1 MAKAKNPTSW
11 VVWTRYVVQTFFL
24 LLFFYLLLET
34 VYHPFNEVGGW
45 TTFFFD
51 FDPLVLLN
59 TWLATHA
66 VPAVLLFSL
75 ITLGAT
81 ILAGRWFCGW
91 ICPFGTFNSLLASLR
106 TRRRKIRIDQSH
118 YHPAQK
124 IKYYML
130 AGLLVA
136 GILGVNAIG
145 YVDPFSFFY
154 RSTATALY
162 PAVNWGLQ
170 SWFTWVYNTD
180 PGVGPLRATAVTE
193 PVYEVLRT
201 YFLAVEQPVYLG
213 GTLIGLLFIGIV
225 GLNFYRPRFWCRY
238 LCPLGALLGVAGKNP
253 LVRLTKDQ
261 EMCNNCQLCLVDC
274 QGAAEPQ
281 SLHGW
286 KPSECFYCWN
296 CRDACG
302 TQAITFQ
309 AGPPRRE
316 DPS

>member
-1 MAKAKNPTSW
+1 MRNPVKALRRTVQVLALLAFLFLFW
-11 VVWTRYVVQTFFL
+11 QTRWHGQALSSPPPFFL
-24 LLFFYLLLET
+24 RL
-34 VYHPFNEVGGW
+34 
-45 TTFFFD
+45 
-51 FDPLVLLN
+51 DPLAALTAWLAPTP
-59 TWLATHA
+59 TWLPLF
-66 VPAVLLFSL
+66 VPAALTLL
-75 ITLGAT
+75 ITALLG
-81 ILAGRWFCGW
+81 RVFCGW

-124 IKYYML
+124 IKYYVL

-136 GILGVNAIG
+136 GLLGVNAIG
-145 YVDPFSFFY
+145 YLDPFSFFY

-309 AGPPRRE
+309 AGPPRGE